1 MKLRGEEGV
10 TLADLLIAIVITAII
25 ITPIAG
31 AIFVSL
37 HTSGAAQNRIQESA
51 RANLI
56 ASYFGTDVQNTTNV
70 AINAPETTAACG
82 SGGAGAM
89 ASVGLLL
96 TTGSA
101 SSVSYYRGTGVNQ
114 NVLYRRTCNG
124 AAASRSVVLSRNL
137 SGAPSFACIPD
148 CTSVGW
154 RSITATVIQADALN
168 PGSFTTT
175 VQGARRVT

>member
-1 MKLRGEEGV
+1 MRLRGEEGV
-10 TLADLLIAIVITAII
+10 SLTDLLTAMVVTAII
-25 ITPIAG
+25 IPAIAG

-37 HTSGAAQNRIQESA
+37 HTRGASQNRIQESA

-56 ASYFGTDVQNTTNV
+56 SSYFGTDVQNTTNV
-70 AINAPETTAACG
+70 AIGAPETSAAC
-82 SGGAGAM
+82 GAGAM
-89 ASVGLLL
+89 GSVGLLL
-96 TTGSA
+96 TTGST
-101 SSVSYYRGTGVNQ
+101 SSVSYYRGTGANQ
-114 NVLYRRTCNG
+114 NAFFRRVCNG
-124 AAASRSVVLSRNL
+124 AAASTPVVLSRNL
-137 SGAPSFACIPD
+137 SGVPSFACIPD